1 MSLERFLEHLAYEK
15 RCSPH
20 TLAAYRRDLEQFA
33 AHLAAQGADGLDGA
47 QGGDVRAWIMERM
60 TVGVGARTV
69 SRQLS
74 ALRAYYRFARSIGA
88 VEGDPT
94 ALVEPPKVP
103 KRLPTFVPEGRMAPL
118 FDPEGPAADLRPE
131 ERLVLELL
139 YGTGIRLA
147 ELLGLTS
154 AAVDLDRGT
163 IRVLGKR
170 NKERIVPLP
179 DGTIE
184 AVRTYLAQRP
194 ATDPGMPLLLGP
206 TGEPLARRSVQRLVQ
221 RVLATVTT
229 LEKRSPHVLR
239 HTYATHLLDH
249 GADLNAVKELL
260 GHANLAATQVY
271 THNTVE
277 KLRQVHAQAHPRG
290 GGHKNPST
298 T

>member
-1 MSLERFLEHLAYEK
+1 MSIDRFLEHLAYEK

-20 TLAAYRRDLEQFA
+20 TLSAYRRDLRQFA
-33 AHLAAQGADGLDGA
+33 DHLAAQGAGGIDTA
-47 QGGDVRAWIMERM
+47 QGGDVREWIMQRLSD
-60 TVGVGARTV
+60 GAGARTV
-69 SRQLS
+69 NRQLS
-74 ALRAYYRFARSIGA
+74 ALRAYYRFARTVGA

-94 ALVEPPKVP
+94 ALVEPPKQP
-103 KRLPTFVPEGRMAPL
+103 RRLPTFVPEARMAPL
-118 FDPEGPAADLRPE
+118 FDAAGPAAELRPE

-147 ELLGLTS
+147 ELLGLTVG
-154 AAVDLDRGT
+154 AVDLHRGT

-170 NKERIVPLP
+170 NKERLVPLP
-179 DGTIE
+179 DGTLE
-184 AVRTYLAQRP
+184 AVRAYLSQRP
-194 ATDPGMPLLLGP
+194 TTDPAAPLLRG
-206 TGEPLARRSVQRLVQ
+206 GNGGPLARRSVQRLVH

-229 LEKRSPHVLR
+229 QQKRSPHVLR
-239 HTYATHLLDH
+239 HTYATHLLEH

-277 KLRQVHAQAHPRG
+277 KLRKVHAQAHPRG
-290 GGHKNPST
+290 GGQGTEQT